1 MFKIG
6 TALITGVLAA
16 FFAVLSA
23 ISAGARF
30 STVAGRSVAVFLF
43 VTALVLLVT
52 FLLEKQFPA
61 LFAQVSEAEIP
72 MQKEGKAPRAANDKD
87 ETEIPSDV
95 EADGEQ
101 AEAQME
107 NLGPD
112 GDLEIMEEP
121 AAAIPRGE

>member
-1 MFKIG
+1 M
-6 TALITGVLAA
+6 
-16 FFAVLSA
+16 
-23 ISAGARF
+23 
-30 STVAGRSVAVFLF
+30 FLF
-43 VTALVLLVT
+43 VTALMLLVT

-87 ETEIPSDV
+87 ETEIPSD
-95 EADGEQ
+95 GEQ
-101 AEAQME
+101 AEAQTE